1 MELSEWPRISVVM
14 PSFNQAAFIE
24 KSIRSIVDQN
34 YPNLEFIIMDGGST
48 DGTLDI
54 IERYRDRLSWLT
66 SERDGGQT
74 DALIKGFRR
83 STGDIQC
90 WLCSDDLFE
99 PYTFREVASVFARS
113 PATEALYGDS
123 WWIGPDDMPIRP
135 KKEHGFSRF
144 IWLYDHNY
152 LPQPSTFW
160 RRRLYERVG
169 GLDPAFQLAMDAD
182 LWIRF
187 AAVTEIR
194 HVPRVW
200 SRMRNYPEQ
209 KNRRLRQRSDREDA
223 AIRQRLG
230 HKPPAWRLGCNRL
243 LARGLRIGWKGVT
256 GCYW

>member
-1 MELSEWPRISVVM
+1 MELDEWPRISVVM
-14 PSFNQAAFIE
+14 PSFNQVAFIE
-24 KSIRSIVDQN
+24 RSIRSVVDQN
-34 YPNLEFIIMDGGST
+34 YPNLEFIVMDGGST
-48 DGTLDI
+48 DGTLEI

-66 SERDGGQT
+66 SEPDGGQT
-74 DALIKGFRR
+74 DALIKGFQR

-99 PYTFREVASVFARS
+99 PHTLREVASFFARN
-113 PATEALYGDS
+113 PVIEAVYGDS
-123 WWIGPDDMPIRP
+123 WSIGPDDAPIRP
-135 KKEHGFSRF
+135 KKEHSFNQF

-160 RRRLYERVG
+160 RRRLYKRVG
-169 GLDPAFQLAMDAD
+169 GLDPTFQLAMDAD

-187 AAVTEIR
+187 AAVARIR

-209 KNRRLRQRSDREDA
+209 KNRRLRQRSDLEDA

-230 HKPPAWRLGCNRL
+230 QKQAAWRLGCNRL
-243 LARGLRIGWKGVT
+243 LARGMRIGWKGVT